1 MTDPVRIAHLYA
13 REMNIYGDHG
23 NVLALAQR
31 LRWRGYEAEVVEVN
45 RGDALPDRVD
55 LVVGGGGQDSGQDLV
70 ESDLLSRG
78 TDLRAMADDGV
89 PMLVV
94 CGLYQLFG
102 HAFRTSDGRVLRGVG
117 VLDLETTAGSGR
129 LIGNVVAH
137 SGAFGDLIG
146 YENHSGRTTL
156 GTDAQPLARV
166 GRGMGNNGTDHTE
179 GARSRNVFGT
189 YLHGALLPKNPA
201 LADHLIGLALERR
214 HGAVQLR
221 PLDDRV
227 TEQAR
232 RVAAGRPR

>member
-1 MTDPVRIAHLYA
+1 MTGPIRIVHLYA

-31 LRWRGYEAEVVEVN
+31 LRWRDHEVEVVEVN

-55 LVVGGGGQDSGQDLV
+55 LLVGGGGQDSGQDLV

-78 TDLRAMADDGV
+78 ADLRAMADDGV

-102 HAFRTSDGRVLRGVG
+102 HTFRTGTGRVLRGVG
-117 VLDLETTAGSGR
+117 VLDVETTAGPDR
-129 LIGNVVAH
+129 LIGNVIAH

-156 GTDAQPLARV
+156 GSSAQPLARV
-166 GRGMGNNGTDHTE
+166 ARGMGNNGTDRTE
-179 GARSRNVFGT
+179 GARSRNVVGT

-201 LADHLIGLALERR
+201 LADHLIGLAVERR
-214 HGAVQLR
+214 YGPVHLR
-221 PLDDRV
+221 PLDEGV
-227 TEQAR
+227 TEEAR